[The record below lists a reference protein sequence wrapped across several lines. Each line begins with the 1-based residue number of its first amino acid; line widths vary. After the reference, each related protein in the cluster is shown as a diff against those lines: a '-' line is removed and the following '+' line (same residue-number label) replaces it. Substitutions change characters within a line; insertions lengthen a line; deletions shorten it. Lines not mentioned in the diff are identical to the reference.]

1 MTMSRSRASNLIGIA
16 IIAAVAAMVA
26 MANWRDAHRGR
37 DGDTIA
43 APIGTPGAPKTSR
56 EELAQRVK
64 DMDARLAAHPDD
76 AGAAMLL
83 ADALLRQTRVLGNP
97 GLAVRAERVLAR
109 VLHGDPSNYDA
120 NRMLGAL
127 YLSQHRFREAV
138 KAGEKNREARPYD
151 PVNYGVI
158 GDGHLE
164 LGEYDAAFAAYDRM
178 MALRPSAAAYA
189 RVAYAREL
197 QGNVAGALESMRLA
211 ADATGADDPEA
222 LAWAHAQVGDLY
234 VQLDKRYEAK
244 QAYSA
249 ASHAFPG
256 HPFAVIGYARVIA
269 AEGDLG
275 GALTLLQRL
284 AEASPTPDLAARIGD
299 LLERVGRH
307 EEAER
312 QFALAES
319 GWRADAPE
327 PKNLARFLAEHD
339 RKIDDAI
346 VIAEQAASER
356 HDIFTEDALAWAYFK
371 AGRIE
376 DARNAI
382 ALALRTGT
390 RDRDIRAHAAAIGAA
405 APRVAS
411 R

>member
-1 MTMSRSRASNLIGIA
+1 MSMSRSRASNLIGIA

-26 MANWRDAHRGR
+26 MANWRDAHRGK
-37 DGDTIA
+37 DGDTTA
-43 APIGTPGAPKTSR
+43 ALIGTPGAPTTSR

-64 DMDARLAAHPDD
+64 DMDARLATHPDD
-76 AGAAMLL
+76 AGAAILL

-97 GLAVRAERVLAR
+97 GLAVRAERVLAH
-109 VLHGDPSNYDA
+109 VLSGDPSNYDA

-138 KAGEKNREARPYD
+138 KVGETNRDARPYD

-164 LGEYDAAFAAYDRM
+164 VGEYDAAFDAYDRM
-178 MALRPSAAAYA
+178 MALRPSAAAYS
-189 RVAYAREL
+189 RVATAREL
-197 QGNVAGALESMRLA
+197 QGHLAGALESMRLA

-222 LAWAHAQVGDLY
+222 LAWAHAQLGDLY

-244 QAYSA
+244 QEYSA

-284 AEASPTPDLAARIGD
+284 ADASPTPDLAARIGD
-299 LLERVGRH
+299 LLERMGRH
-307 EEAER
+307 EAAER

-327 PKNLARFLAEHD
+327 PKKPAPFLPGHERRIHEP
-339 RKIDDAI
+339 
-346 VIAEQAASER
+346 IALPRQAA
-356 HDIFTEDALAWAYFK
+356 
-371 AGRIE
+371 
-376 DARNAI
+376 
-382 ALALRTGT
+382 
-390 RDRDIRAHAAAIGAA
+390 
-405 APRVAS
+405 
-411 R
+411 